1 MSEMI
6 KTGANT
12 SGGSIPQWVEGD
24 RLRKALEHAGLSNQ
38 GMADYLGVSRN
49 TVSNYIHGRGKRGID
64 KRTRMLWAE
73 RCGVS
78 YQWLLTGMATESRC
92 NPQTSKWAT
101 SSVRAG
107 LVGPS

>member
-6 KTGANT
+6 KTGAT
-12 SGGSIPQWVEGD
+12 SGHVPQWSEGD
-24 RLRKALEHAGLSNQ
+24 RLRKALEHAGISNQ

-49 TVSNYIHGRGKRGID
+49 TVSNYIHGRGKRGVD

-78 YQWLLTGMATESRC
+78 YRWLETGATTESRC
-92 NPQTSKWAT
+92 NPKPSRHAT
-101 SSVRAG
+101 SSLAQG
-107 LVGPS
+107 LHGPS

>member
-6 KTGANT
+6 KTGAT
-12 SGGSIPQWVEGD
+12 SGSVPQWSEGD
-24 RLRKALEHAGLSNQ
+24 RLRKALEHAGISNQ
-38 GMADYLGVSRN
+38 GMADYLGVNRN

-78 YQWLLTGMATESRC
+78 YRWLETGSTTANRWTLDSR
-92 NPQTSKWAT
+92 SVAT
-101 SSVRAG
+101 SSARVG